1 MNQPVDLDAWRK
13 DGERLWTRI
22 QQSKLLVLP
31 WNNPWRTLA
40 KLSLVPL
47 LCSAAATFTL
57 QSHYPAFLFA
67 LLSLIFVIPAL
78 IFFTIAWRT
87 GGLYS
92 FFSENGFGVGCDADR
107 IIIPYSA
114 LQLPQKVDR
123 ATVNKNYIV
132 LPVKPEAT
140 GVMIE
145 SKNGNASPW
154 DGKPYRRGIVS
165 AFIKD
170 GSFQVKASPNSMIV
184 HLFSVIFPLSVYLKS
199 QNTASNNAVSGSNNA
214 SP

>member
-1 MNQPVDLDAWRK
+1 MDPDAWRK

-31 WNNPWRTLA
+31 WNNPWRTLG

-47 LCSAAATFTL
+47 LCSATAALTL
-57 QSHYPAFLFA
+57 KNHYPAILFA

-78 IFFTIAWRT
+78 IFFTIARRT
-87 GGLYS
+87 GSLYS

-114 LQLPQKVDR
+114 LQLPEKMDR
-123 ATVNKNYIV
+123 ATANKNCIV
-132 LPVKPEAT
+132 LPVKAETT
-140 GVMIE
+140 GVIIE
-145 SKNGNASPW
+145 SKDGKASPW

-170 GSFQVKASPNSMIV
+170 GSFQVKASPNAMIV
-184 HLFSVIFPLSVYLKS
+184 HLFSVIHPLSVYLKS
-199 QNTASNNAVSGSNNA
+199 QDATPNTT
-214 SP
+214 P

>member
-1 MNQPVDLDAWRK
+1 MNQSIDLDAWRK

-47 LCSAAATFTL
+47 ISSATAALTL
-57 QSHYPAFLFA
+57 KSHYPALLFA
-67 LLSLIFVIPAL
+67 ILSLIFVIPAL
-78 IFFTIAWRT
+78 IFFAVARRT
-87 GGLYS
+87 GSLYS
-92 FFSENGFGVGCDADR
+92 FFSETGFGIGCDADR
-107 IIIPYSA
+107 ITIPYSA

-132 LPVKPEAT
+132 LPVKAET
-140 GVMIE
+140 VGVVVE
-145 SKNGNASPW
+145 SKNGKASPW

-170 GSFQVKASPNSMIV
+170 GSFQVKASPNAMIV

-199 QNTASNNAVSGSNNA
+199 QNAAPKGTTS
-214 SP
+214 